1 MLFMIQSPFFPNR
14 DIRSGGTVVAGI
26 VW

>member
-1 MLFMIQSPFFPNR
+1 MIQSPFFPNR

>member
-1 MLFMIQSPFFPNR
+1 MIQSPFFPNR
-14 DIRSGGTVVAGI
+14 DIRSGGTVLAGI